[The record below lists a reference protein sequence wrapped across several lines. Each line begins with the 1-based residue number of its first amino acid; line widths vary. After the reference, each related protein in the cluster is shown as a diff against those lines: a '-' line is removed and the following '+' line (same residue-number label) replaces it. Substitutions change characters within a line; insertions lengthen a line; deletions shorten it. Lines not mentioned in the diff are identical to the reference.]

1 MFAWLHDCIIKCGCT
16 VDALRYQKQGE
27 SFGWRKFRR
36 KFDGDVNKYQ
46 ISYLF
51 EKFSKFCE
59 VEPEKSLNNHCR
71 AKYHL
76 EGPFAICYCL

>member
-1 MFAWLHDCIIKCGCT
+1 M
-16 VDALRYQKQGE
+16 DALWMHWDIKNRANHSDEE
-27 SFGWRKFRR
+27 SFEENLRR